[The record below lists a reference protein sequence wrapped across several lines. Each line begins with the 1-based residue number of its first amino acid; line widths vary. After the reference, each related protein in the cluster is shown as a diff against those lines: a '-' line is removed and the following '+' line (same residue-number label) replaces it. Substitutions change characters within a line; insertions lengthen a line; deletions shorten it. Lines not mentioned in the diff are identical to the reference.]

1 MDQVLIVD
9 SDKGN
14 LEQLKDGL
22 NKLNQF
28 TVLLAHDGEEALE
41 VLGREKISV
50 FVTDF
55 NTEKIEG
62 LELLAF
68 MTRNHPS
75 MPCILMTDYGKP
87 WYRDRLDQED
97 VLYHLEKPVDIGTL
111 ASAIFVGLNLKD
123 EGLSYKGMSMSSF
136 LPLIEVEQKTCRM
149 EVESVGKGKG
159 YLYFNEGVLID
170 AHYENLR
177 REKAAQEMANWDN
190 IKVIFSDLPRRR
202 TSKRVK
208 SDLMDIAGATWDK
221 NQAQEAPEIEAID
234 LRPPAAEYPPTERT
248 VIPGGSSTDRSAAA
262 ATAPATDS
270 PAEEGTSQTDHDTPY
285 ASCVE
290 RHKDELRAVNGYKGV
305 GVFDANGNL
314 LSCDCADPAL
324 DMEHLGKAFNQ
335 IFAAANGIT
344 LENRLNEC
352 YELTVHTPEGVFMW
366 LSTGNNEQYQF
377 QVLGHIASV
386 GNWYFM
392 RFKLE
397 KMIPEI
403 LEELRT

>member
-9 SDKGN
+9 SNKGN
-14 LEQLKDGL
+14 LEQLKEGL

-41 VLGREKISV
+41 ILGREKISV

-55 NTEKIEG
+55 NTDKIEG

-68 MTRNHPS
+68 MTRNHPT

-87 WYRDRLDQED
+87 WYRDRMDQED

-149 EVESVGKGKG
+149 EVESGAKGKG

-170 AHYENLR
+170 AHYETLR
-177 REKAAQEMANWDN
+177 REKAAKEMANWDN
-190 IKVIFSDLPRRR
+190 IKVKFSDLPRRR

-221 NQAQEAPEIEAID
+221 DQAHEEPELEALD
-234 LRPPAAEYPPTERT
+234 LRPPAADSSPTERT
-248 VIPGGSSTDRSAAA
+248 VIPGGGAANGPVSAPRVDAAPVEDATSSAV
-262 ATAPATDS
+262 
-270 PAEEGTSQTDHDTPY
+270 GDTPY
-285 ASCVE
+285 DSCID

-305 GVFDANGNL
+305 GVFDADGNL
-314 LSCDCADPAL
+314 LACDCADPAL
-324 DMEHLGKAFNQ
+324 DMNHLGKAFNQ
-335 IFAAANGIT
+335 IFNSANELT
-344 LENRLNEC
+344 LKNQLNEC
-352 YELTVHTPEGVFMW
+352 YELTIHTPEGVFMW

-397 KMIPEI
+397 KIIPEI